1 MSNNLGLGEVK
12 QCAHCDGNGVCK
24 AGFGNMRSCKVCLVK
39 AGIDQN
45 AMDVI
50 TCATCGGKGSVWV
63 GPEVVQIVGTPGT
76 GPANTTPGK
85 RLG

>member
-24 AGFGNMRSCKVCLVK
+24 AGFGNMRSCKACLVK
-39 AGIDQN
+39 AGLDQN

-63 GPEVVQIVGTPGT
+63 GPEVVQIVGSAGQGNPGS
-76 GPANTTPGK
+76 GK